1 MDKKEQMT
9 EQYKKAD
16 ALEGLIRAL
25 RDAVGGIA
33 TDESSEAVDRLND
46 ALKGIHGAMNAL
58 DGAAYSNR
66 AAEGKPTNIKK
77 PHIVEVD
84 WVVTKAYWID
94 AYSEADAV
102 DVMVELLDNDSVGV
116 LIDTADIRHECRDID
131 CKDIR
136 CVGVDK

>member
-33 TDESSEAVDRLND
+33 TDEASEAVDRLND

-58 DGAAYSNR
+58 DGTAYANR
-66 AAEGKPTNIKK
+66 AAEGKSVNIKK

-94 AYSEADAV
+94 AYNAEDAV
-102 DVMVELLDNDSVGV
+102 ETMGELLANDSAGV
-116 LIDTADIRHECRDID
+116 LIDTAALRHECRDID
-131 CKDIR
+131 CKDVR